1 VCEWASGVGVGV
13 GVGVGDLGEGE
24 EGLEGL
30 VGGECK

>member
-1 VCEWASGVGVGV
+1 MCEWASGVGV